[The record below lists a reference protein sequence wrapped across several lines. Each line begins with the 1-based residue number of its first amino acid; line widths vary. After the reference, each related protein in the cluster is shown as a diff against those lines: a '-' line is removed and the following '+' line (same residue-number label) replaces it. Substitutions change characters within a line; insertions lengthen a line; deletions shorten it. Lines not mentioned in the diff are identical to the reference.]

1 MGTVG
6 NGQALVA
13 EVVFGT
19 VAKDDYI
26 AMLFILLEGIP
37 DALFF
42 TQTVDKSE
50 VAFEILGHIL
60 ADGVAAAFLETV
72 IHTGETVML
81 EDGGDDVGDGWF

>member
-37 DALFF
+37 RCPLLH
-42 TQTVDKSE
+42 T
-50 VAFEILGHIL
+50 
-60 ADGVAAAFLETV
+60 DG
-72 IHTGETVML
+72 
-81 EDGGDDVGDGWF
+81 